1 MLYETLK
8 ELFTGI
14 CDAVRAKEGTVG
26 LIDHQDIPARITELK
41 SAPGGTAGSG
51 DIREGKSAWVDGE
64 LVDGGLPVVRSSV
77 AAFSGDDVS
86 ISKGTSNFLFSA
98 MAAKEQIY
106 PADVTVRFEVPLS
119 RFGDAE
125 ADNVD
130 YGVTFTSKNGLLMT
144 GKRPVDEGSGTVVAG
159 GAEADSLAELHYW
172 EKRAA
177 ADTITEEKV
186 EDYELYYYNSSLSIT
201 SYGFTHY
208 ASEIEVVDGALA
220 LVDPIDRGTIN
231 EETLNGKYIQNG
243 SSFYRIPAD
252 AAITTTRNA
261 GATAY
266 TKKNVDR
273 AFKLTCVTSG
283 STSIIVSN
291 DSSAYPENGEQDG
304 YSYVYK
310 GTLSEAGAAAV
321 IQALTIT
328 ANGTYTVPDGVDG
341 YSPITVNVPSE
352 GGVQLPTLTTPAAAT
367 DLALDKQLI
376 GADGEI
382 VTGTLAEATDGIK
395 IMSQFAELIG
405 DPGATTFNVT
415 ATYLPND
422 IGDNTKGV
430 ILRPGALQTP
440 RNIPTNLFGDAAASD
455 VAKGKTFTSAAGLLV
470 EGTMEAASAD
480 LSDIGNLHFWEKH
493 GGDPSNAYLEQENV
507 TANLKVAVTSVT
519 GATSTN
525 PIYHGSTFTFD
536 AESKQFSLESD
547 GYCTS
552 LSDAQTKLPGKYIR
566 YYTDKDYL
574 YYVPEDAEISEYTTS
589 YVGTTRYIKITN
601 ATKLTVNELLGYVAS
616 EGSDTYPE
624 NGEHSDGYWYVYR
637 GLLADALGQ

>member
-1 MLYETLK
+1 MIYETVDALID
-8 ELFTGI
+8 GV
-14 CDAVRAKEGTVG
+14 CDAIREKDGTTE
-26 LIDHQDIPARITELK
+26 LIDHVDMPDRVKAIKA
-41 SAPGGTAGSG
+41 SPGGTAGSG
-51 DIREGKSAWVDGE
+51 DLREGKSAWVDGE
-64 LVDGGLPVVRSSV
+64 LVNGGLPVVSSSV

-86 ISKGTSNFLFSA
+86 IGKGTSNFLFSA
-98 MAAKEQIY
+98 KTAKEEIY

-130 YGVTFTSKNGLLMT
+130 YGVTFTSKNGLMLT

-172 EKRAA
+172 EKSAA

-201 SYGFTHY
+201 SYGFTQY

-220 LVDPIDRGTIN
+220 LVDPIARGTID

-243 SSFYRIPAD
+243 SDFYRIPTD
-252 AAITTTRNA
+252 ATITTNSSA

-266 TKKNVDR
+266 TKKTVDR
-273 AFKLTCVTSG
+273 VFKLTCVTSG
-283 STSIIVSN
+283 SVSIVVSN
-291 DSSAYPENGEQDG
+291 DGSAYPENGEQDG
-304 YSYVYK
+304 YNYVYK
-310 GTLSEAGAAAV
+310 GTLGEVGADAV

-352 GGVQLPTLTTPAAAT
+352 SVTVVEQAVPSITVSSSGLITASATQEAGQVAAGTKSVTKQLTTQAAQTITPGTADKTIASGRYLTGVQTIKGDANLVPENLPEGIT
-367 DLALDKQLI
+367 I
-376 GADGEI
+376 FG
-382 VTGTLAEATDGIK
+382 VTGTK
-395 IMSQFAELIG
+395 QMS
-405 DPGATTFNVT
+405 
-415 ATYLPND
+415 
-422 IGDNTKGV
+422 
-430 ILRPGALQTP
+430 
-440 RNIPTNLFGDAAASD
+440 
-455 VAKGKTFTSAAGLLV
+455 
-470 EGTMEAASAD
+470 SAD
-480 LSDIGNLHFWEKH
+480 LSDIGNLHFWEKY

-525 PIYHGSTFTFD
+525 PIYYGSTFTFD
-536 AESKQFSLESD
+536 EETKQFSLESN

-552 LSDAQTKLPGKYIR
+552 LSEAQTKLPGKYIR
-566 YYTDKDYL
+566 YYTDYDYL

-589 YVGTTRYIKITN
+589 YVGTIRYIKITN
-601 ATKLTVNELLGYVAS
+601 TTKITVNELLGYVAS
-616 EGSDTYPE
+616 EGSETYPE